1 MLTICLSITITNL
14 SGVVPV
20 DRFIYNYGKE
30 AKDKQLLEELREKR
44 QQNRLEDFRQR
55 IESDSNEDDDGE
67 H

>member
-55 IESDSNEDDDGE
+55 IENDSNEDDDGE
-67 H
+67 Q